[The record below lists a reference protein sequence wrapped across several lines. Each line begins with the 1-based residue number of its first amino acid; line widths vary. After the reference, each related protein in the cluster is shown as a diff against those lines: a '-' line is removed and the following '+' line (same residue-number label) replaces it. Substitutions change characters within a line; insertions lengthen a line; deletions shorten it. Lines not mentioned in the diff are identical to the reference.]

1 MATKAKR
8 KPYQPKIQGSM
19 YFPMEFKGSDDEHI
33 RQSTYKGLFA
43 TRRGQQI
50 VYSQRR
56 YYNVQ
61 LHFCVYDNGKQAK
74 YDVIHLQINQPL
86 FSIELSAFIQEQGI
100 IERNRGDYDI
110 SKSMI
115 YICLRKGQ

>member
-1 MATKAKR
+1 MKSILGNPYTKGCLPHSVDNKSS
-8 KPYQPKIQGSM
+8 IH
-19 YFPMEFKGSDDEHI
+19 KGVTTMCNYI
-33 RQSTYKGLFA
+33 
-43 TRRGQQI
+43 
-50 VYSQRR
+50 
-56 YYNVQ
+56 
-61 LHFCVYDNGKQAK
+61 FCVYDNGKQAK